1 MSLELVELF
10 FLLNTIMTL
19 SGKMNFYFP
28 CNALSVFS
36 LENIS
41 LNLSEVSQQYYLI
54 TETHE
59 TF

>member
-10 FLLNTIMTL
+10 FLLNTIMAL